1 MYQSLSG
8 CQKIVKEEDDAE
20 GQLLDI
26 RAYALQCAIMHGL
39 DVYVHVIEVHNA
51 TGLTIGL
58 FPTSKSLEPPGSTD
72 TDVSG

>member
-8 CQKIVKEEDDAE
+8 CQKIVKEEDYGE

-26 RAYALQCAIMHGL
+26 RAYALQCAGMTDGSLYFVQCAIMHGL

-58 FPTSKSLEPPGSTD
+58 
-72 TDVSG
+72 